1 MASKIKDL
9 YYEIGYKV
17 NDEGMQQ
24 AEDNV
29 DGLTSNVENLITK
42 AAGLVAVGVAF
53 KKVADYTKESVMAVA
68 NLDDAV
74 RTAGSKIGV
83 DSSGLALMRE
93 NAREVGVEFNV
104 MAEEV
109 ATAQNYLALAGFD
122 LEKTLAAT
130 DDLVAAQKA
139 SGESMA
145 TVADIITDVSTA
157 YRYSAEDLGKVGD
170 MAVYTSSKFNTSVGQ
185 LGEAYKYIVPVAKNA
200 GIELNDLNSYLGVLS
215 NNLIKGSQAGTVMR
229 TAVTRITAPT
239 KEAASQM
246 KRFGIEAFEKGTGKF
261 KGFNEVMTQIQ
272 KALPKMTDK
281 QRAMFMQTVFGQEA
295 ISGLNVIFG
304 EGVDK
309 IIEYGKAIV
318 ESDGFA
324 KDAALFKEDGI
335 GGDVRALNKQ
345 FEETKLIVGSIF
357 EGVSTSVITDLT
369 DALKNANEELKK
381 NQEENSDFLA
391 GAYEV
396 MKVGTGWTLGMFG
409 DFVGNTADIV
419 NLLSGNAFKGG
430 LEGVGGGFM
439 EIGQRQRA
447 ERTFME
453 QTLTT
458 GGVMDFGGFNPT
470 LNLTLNNNGGIMD
483 RESTNQAVNAL
494 NSTLDTWYDRR
505 MKSEMN
511 RLR

>member
-1 MASKIKDL
+1 
-9 YYEIGYKV
+9 
-17 NDEGMQQ
+17 
-24 AEDNV
+24 
-29 DGLTSNVENLITK
+29 
-42 AAGLVAVGVAF
+42 
-53 KKVADYTKESVMAVA
+53 
-68 NLDDAV
+68 LDDAV

-200 GIELNDLNSYLGVLS
+200 GLELNDLNSYLGVLA
-215 NNLIKGSQAGTVMR
+215 NNAIKGSQAGTVMR
-229 TAVTRITAPT
+229 AAVTRITAPT

-246 KRFGIEAFEKGTGKF
+246 RRFGIQAYDSQGNF

-272 KALPKMTDK
+272 KTLPKMTDK

-309 IIEYGKAIV
+309 IVEYGNAI
-318 ESDGFA
+318 ENSEGTA
-324 KDAALFKEDGI
+324 KNMAKFMEDGM
-335 GGDVRALNKQ
+335 GGSIRGLNKQ
-345 FEETKLIVGSIF
+345 FKETKLIVGSIF

-381 NQEENSDFLA
+381 NQEENSDFLV
-391 GAYEV
+391 GFYEV
-396 MKVGTGWTLGMFG
+396 MKTGSKWTAETMIEAIGGFGLNTVKLFDTLTLGGFTLLPDVVEIG
-409 DFVGNTADIV
+409 GVALGSDI
-419 NLLSGNAFKGG
+419 S
-430 LEGVGGGFM
+430 

>member
-185 LGEAYKYIVPVAKNA
+185 LGEAYKYVVPVAKEA
-200 GIELNDLNSYLGVLS
+200 GIELNDLNSYLGVLA
-215 NNLIKGSQAGTVMR
+215 NNAIKGSQAGTIMR
-229 TAVTRITAPT
+229 ASITRLMAPT
-239 KEAASQM
+239 KEAQAQL
-246 KRFGIEAFEKGTGKF
+246 RRYGIQTYDSTGKW
-261 KGFNEVMTQIQ
+261 KGYNEVMLQIQ
-272 KALPKMTDK
+272 KAFPKMTEK
-281 QRAMFMQTVFGQEA
+281 QKAMFSQVVFGQEA
-295 ISGLNVIFG
+295 ISGMNIIFG

-309 IIEYGKAIV
+309 IEEYGNAI
-318 ESDGFA
+318 ENSEGTA
-324 KDAALFKEDGI
+324 KDMAKFMEDGM
-335 GGDVRALNKQ
+335 GGSIRGLNKQ

-458 GGVMDFGGFNPT
+458 GGAMDLGGFNPT

>member
-122 LEKTLAAT
+122 LEKTLAGT

-200 GIELNDLNSYLGVLS
+200 GLELNDLNSYLGVLA
-215 NNLIKGSQAGTVMR
+215 NNAIKGSQAGTVMR
-229 TAVTRITAPT
+229 AAVTRITAPT

-246 KRFGIEAFEKGTGKF
+246 RRFGIQAYDSKGNF

-309 IIEYGKAIV
+309 IVEYGNAI
-318 ESDGFA
+318 ENSEGTA
-324 KDAALFKEDGI
+324 KDMAKFMEDGM
-335 GGDVRALNKQ
+335 GGSIRGLNKQ

-430 LEGVGGGFM
+430 LEGIGGGFM

-494 NSTLDTWYDRR
+494 NSTLDTWYNRR